1 MAEVK
6 ILVDTDIIID
16 CLKGVK
22 SARDL
27 FRSDAVDIYCSILS
41 RKELLSMPGLR
52 DAERKRI
59 AELLSRIRVLKID
72 SKIHSK
78 YMQLLSLYGE
88 RHASMVDYI
97 IAATAWAKNFPLMTR
112 NRKHFKHIKE
122 IELCPVYEDVK

>member
-1 MAEVK
+1 MAKVK

-16 CLKGVK
+16 YLKGVK

-27 FRSDAVDIYCSILS
+27 FRSGAVDIYCSILS

-52 DAERKRI
+52 GSERKKI
-59 AELLSRIRVLKID
+59 TELLSRIRVLRID
-72 SKIHSK
+72 SDIHAK

-88 RHASMVDYI
+88 KQTSLVDCI

-122 IELCPVYEDVK
+122 IELCPVYEYLK

>member
-1 MAEVK
+1 MAKVK

-27 FRSDAVDIYCSILS
+27 FRSDTVDIYCSTLS

-59 AELLSRIRVLKID
+59 TELLSKIRVLRID
-72 SKIHSK
+72 SEIHSK

-88 RHASMVDYI
+88 RQASLVDYI

-112 NRKHFKHIKE
+112 NRKHFKHIEE
-122 IELCPVYEDVK
+122 IELCPVYEDAK